1 MRIRYKEGLPTSIGE
16 ICPHQASP
24 QQASM
29 QMGDKCGEAFDNMA
43 EGILNRLDKFVY
55 SVARHGSNALVLLAA
70 LAFNFETAAPA
81 RTYAVIETSTPHQT
95 SKAVI
100 GHSGAASD
108 TSDIMFGLQTEIA
121 LQPAIDGTAPLPADP
136 SPYSIQR
143 TIRHFDARGSPTGR
157 S

>member
-1 MRIRYKEGLPTSIGE
+1 V
-16 ICPHQASP
+16 
-24 QQASM
+24 
-29 QMGDKCGEAFDNMA
+29 GDKGGEAFDKMA

-55 SVARHGSNALVLLAA
+55 SVARHGSYALVLLAA

-81 RTYAVIETSTPHQT
+81 RTYAVVETSTHHET
-95 SKAVI
+95 TKAVI
-100 GHSGAASD
+100 GHSFASD

-121 LQPAIDGTAPLPADP
+121 LQPAIDGTAPTPADP

-143 TIRHFDARGSPTGR
+143 TIRHFDARGSPIGR